1 MISSLNVQTTFCY
14 PHPRYVLLVRSID
27 YCQAE
32 AETYQKQKLER
43 SKRSQRSFMRMQE
56 ALCKEEAAN
65 AQHEDEFDNVP
76 MGSPSSSTQSSF
88 SDSSR
93 SDESLDD
100 SVTSDDLTES
110 VNSEDVRDDDDS
122 DDSSSNF

>member
-1 MISSLNVQTTFCY
+1 M
-14 PHPRYVLLVRSID
+14 LVRSID

-76 MGSPSSSTQSSF
+76 TGSPSSSTQSSF

-100 SVTSDDLTES
+100 SVTSDDLTNS
-110 VNSEDVRDDDDS
+110 LGNSEDVRDDDDS

>member
-1 MISSLNVQTTFCY
+1 M
-14 PHPRYVLLVRSID
+14 LLVRSID
-27 YCQAE
+27 YCQVE
-32 AETYQKQKLER
+32 AELYQKQKLEK

-56 ALCKEEAAN
+56 ALCKEDAAN

-76 MGSPSSSTQSSF
+76 TGSPSSTQSSF

-100 SVTSDDLTES
+100 SVTSDDLTDS
-110 VNSEDVRDDDDS
+110 LGNSEDVRDDDDS
-122 DDSSSNF
+122 SNF

>member
-1 MISSLNVQTTFCY
+1 M
-14 PHPRYVLLVRSID
+14 LLVRSID
-27 YCQAE
+27 YCQVE
-32 AETYQKQKLER
+32 ADTHHKQKLER

-56 ALCKEEAAN
+56 ALCNEAALAN

-76 MGSPSSSTQSSF
+76 TDSLSSTQPSF

-100 SVTSDDLTES
+100 SVTSDELTDS
-110 VNSEDVRDDDDS
+110 LGNSDDVRDDDDS
-122 DDSSSNF
+122 DDSSNF

>member
-1 MISSLNVQTTFCY
+1 M
-14 PHPRYVLLVRSID
+14 LVRSID

-43 SKRSQRSFMRMQE
+43 SKRLHRSFMRMQE

-76 MGSPSSSTQSSF
+76 TGSPSSAQSSF

-93 SDESLDD
+93 SYESLDD
-100 SVTSDDLTES
+100 SVTSDDLTDS
-110 VNSEDVRDDDDS
+110 LGGNSEDVRDDDDS